1 MLQKIPENGD
11 LINVIPQP
19 MMMVENL
26 SLSTRCSTKFAVLV
40 LTQCLNVKHIYLG
53 MDNVICDTTLLEI
66 LQKNALSK
74 LETLSIRK
82 CGEKM
87 TMVGVNLLI
96 HHCHRL
102 KLIKDLNYFT
112 GIHENEIKILQLR
125 IREENLDLSLD
136 DKKNVVRD
144 PSDCTFIRDLLESQ
158 VGSIKDY
165 FEPSINCARAKFQLQ

>member
-1 MLQKIPENGD
+1 M
-11 LINVIPQP
+11 INVIPQP
-19 MMMVENL
+19 MMMVEKL
-26 SLSTRCSTKFAVLV
+26 SLSTRCSTNFAVLV
-40 LTQCLNVKHIYLG
+40 ISQCLNVRHLYLG
-53 MDNVICDTTLLEI
+53 MDNGIGDATLLKI

-102 KLIKDLNYFT
+102 KLLKDLTYFS
-112 GIHENEIKILQLR
+112 GVHENEIKILQLR
-125 IREENLDLSLD
+125 IREENLDLSLAD
-136 DKKNVVRD
+136 DKNVVRD

-158 VGSIKDY
+158 VGAIKDY
-165 FEPSINCARAKFQLQ
+165 FEPSINCARARFQ